1 MAAKPKPKPTRKK
14 TPPAPPRQPARKTA
28 SAPTSAKLADASVG
42 DITLLRELSNA
53 VAVSGDEGAARKIV
67 LEAIQGHADEIKVD
81 ALGNVL
87 AVKKA
92 RTGGGRDRV
101 LVTAH
106 MDEVGLMITDIE
118 SDGALRFEAV
128 GGIAPSVLLG
138 KTVLV
143 GAKRL
148 PGLIGAA
155 PVHLLSDDRRSSI
168 IKANQ
173 MRLELGVTSGE
184 AAKKLV
190 KIGDRATFAT
200 ELAEMGPSLRGKALD
215 DRLGCA
221 TLIELL
227 RGPAYAFE
235 LHAAFTVQE
244 EVGLRG
250 ARVAGYAADPACA
263 FVLDCTPAY
272 DLPHAD
278 SEKDNTQ
285 YNARLGH
292 GPAIYVADR
301 ATISDE
307 RLVRYLRQTAE
318 SAGLPYQYRQPGGG
332 GTDAGAIHLS
342 RGGVPSVS
350 VSVPGRYLHTPATLV
365 RASDWRDSIHLMRR
379 ALENWTP
386 KVLKRS

>member
-1 MAAKPKPKPTRKK
+1 MAAKPKPKPARKK
-14 TPPAPPRQPARKTA
+14 TSSRQPARPTARKAAA
-28 SAPTSAKLADASVG
+28 SAKPADGSVG
-42 DITLLRELSNA
+42 DVALLRELSNA
-53 VAVSGDEGAARKIV
+53 VAVSGDESAVRKRV
-67 LEAIQGHADEIKVD
+67 LDAIRGHVDEVKVD

-92 RTGGGRDRV
+92 RNGGSRDRV
-101 LVTAH
+101 LVAAH

-118 SDGALRFEAV
+118 SDGALRFEVV
-128 GGIAPSVLLG
+128 GNIADAVLLG
-138 KTVLV
+138 KTLLV
-143 GAKRL
+143 GPNRL

-155 PVHLLSDDRRSSI
+155 PVHLLSDDRRYSVV
-168 IKANQ
+168 KANQ
-173 MRLELGVTSGE
+173 MRIELGVTSGE

-190 KIGDRATFAT
+190 KVGDRAAFAT
-200 ELAEMGPSLRGKALD
+200 EFAEVGPSLRGKALD

-227 RGPAYAFE
+227 RGPAYSFE

-263 FVLDCTPAY
+263 FVLDCSPAH
-272 DLPHAD
+272 DLPPAD
-278 SEKDNTQ
+278 AEKENTQ
-285 YNARLGH
+285 YNTRLGF
-292 GPAIYVADR
+292 GPAIYVSDR
-301 ATISDE
+301 ATISDD

-318 SAGLPYQYRQPGGG
+318 DTGLPYQYRQPGGG

-350 VSVPGRYLHTPATLV
+350 ISVPGRYLHTPAALA
-365 RASDWRDSIHLMRR
+365 RADDWRNSLRLVRR

-386 KVLKRS
+386 KVLKR